1 MPQFE
6 FDLALTP
13 EQFLEY
19 YRGHARMVRARATN
33 GLVVE
38 FPAALLQRFL
48 TPEGIRGRFVLTCD
62 EQFRHPRM
70 ERVPSPP
77 SDPPPG
83 NTHRP

>member
-1 MPQFE
+1 MPRFE
-6 FDLALTP
+6 FDLELTP

-19 YRGHARMVRARATN
+19 YRGHARTVRARATN
-33 GLVVE
+33 GWVVE

-70 ERVPSPP
+70 ERVSPGP
-77 SDPPPG
+77 DFRGPAS
-83 NTHRP
+83 HR